1 MGLPIAVELGDL
13 KGQLRADAGY
23 GDVAKQGLLPHPEPT
38 YKLVIEGHEKEV
50 D

>member
-1 MGLPIAVELGDL
+1 LGF
-13 KGQLRADAGY
+13 GRCPLRADAGY
-23 GDVAKQGLLPHPEPT
+23 GDVAKEGLLPHPEPT